1 MAIDPQLPMPPSL
14 PAQEQP
20 PAVSAVR
27 KARLEGV
34 EAGRGVAALLVVLYH
49 AALHVEGDIPGSAV
63 LWGLPHFG
71 HAGVDFF
78 FVLSGFIISFVHRK
92 DLGRPNRL
100 GHYLERRFTRVF
112 PFYWLVLG
120 FSLLDTWL
128 LHRAQFPGVREVLSN
143 LLLLPQTKDQI
154 VGGAWT
160 LVYELM
166 FYTVF
171 AIAICSRR
179 IGVALVCAWAVLV
192 AAGFFLTPGSA
203 SAALGAATSPF
214 CLEFFLG
221 IGAAAVLSRRTVP
234 FSGLVLTV
242 GLAGFALAGVSEVS
256 GRLYGFGAT
265 ARLVYGTCA
274 LMIILALVER
284 ERSGHLTVPRFM
296 AVLGRASYSVYLVH
310 LIAIGITFKFLSMA
324 TSLSPSWSFPI
335 WVLLSA
341 MGLAAGVLAS
351 VWLEQPVIRYVR
363 THFFRARTKAD
374 SQADAKAG
382 NG

>member
-1 MAIDPQLPMPPSL
+1 MAIEPQLSIFAARPSL
-14 PAQEQP
+14 APEQP
-20 PAVSAVR
+20 PTVSAVR
-27 KARLEGV
+27 KTRLEGV

-49 AALHVEGDIPGSAV
+49 AALHVEGDVPGSTV

-78 FVLSGFIISFVHRK
+78 FVLSGFIISFVHRT
-92 DLGRPNRL
+92 DLGRPDRL

-120 FSLLDTWL
+120 FLLLDAWL

-166 FYTVF
+166 FYLVF
-171 AIAICSRR
+171 AIAICNRR
-179 IGVALVCAWAVLV
+179 IGAAVVCAWAVLV
-192 AAGFFLTPGSA
+192 AAGFFLNPVSE
-203 SAALGAATSPF
+203 SAALGVAASPF

-234 FSGLVLTV
+234 FSGLVLTI
-242 GLAGFALAGVSEVS
+242 GLAGFALAGVCEVS

-265 ARLVYGTCA
+265 ARLAYGTCA
-274 LMIILALVER
+274 LLVVLALVER
-284 ERSGHLTVPRFM
+284 ERSGRLTVPRFM

-324 TSLSPSWSFPI
+324 ASLTPSWSFPI
-335 WVLLSA
+335 WVLLCA
-341 MGLAAGVLAS
+341 MGLTAGVLAS
-351 VWLEQPVIRYVR
+351 VWVEQPVIRYVR
-363 THFFRARTKAD
+363 THFFGARTKTG
-374 SQADAKAG
+374 SQADA
-382 NG
+382 